1 MEWVE
6 TTGRTVEE
14 AKDAALDQLGVDE
27 HDAEFELIEE
37 PKFGL
42 FGRLRAEARVRA
54 RVRPTTPRPKD
65 DRRDRRKR
73 KPRAG
78 SDETAG
84 EEASPNGSDA
94 GDLEGT
100 DAAEVP
106 AGRSAAR
113 ASTTATAK
121 AATPR
126 RQTRRPAAAAS
137 AATAAA
143 ATRTTVPQPT
153 ATGTAARPRS
163 RRLGQTTTAGTE
175 GSG

>member
-27 HDAEFELIEE
+27 HDAEFELVEE

-78 SDETAG
+78 SDEAAG
-84 EEASPNGSDA
+84 EEASSNGFRRRRRGGHRHRRGRGWSLGGTSLNH
-94 GDLEGT
+94 GDGQGGDHPT
-100 DAAEVP
+100 PDPP
-106 AGRSAAR
+106 AGS
-113 ASTTATAK
+113 SGGGGHG
-121 AATPR
+121 
-126 RQTRRPAAAAS
+126 RQCPPPT
-137 AATAAA
+137 
-143 ATRTTVPQPT
+143 T
-153 ATGTAARPRS
+153 ATGTAARLPN
-163 RRLGQTTTAGTE
+163 RRLRQMTTAGTE